1 MVAGVVVLP
10 RERMADWIEVKVVLL
25 PLLMVLLGL
34 TSNVPASQ
42 PSRGSAVGAWHSAR
56 L

>member
-10 RERMADWIEVKVVLL
+10 RDRIADWMDVKEVVLL
-25 PLLMVLLGL
+25 VVTVLFGL
-34 TSNVPASQ
+34 TRSVPGAQ
-42 PSRGSAVGAWHSAR
+42 PARGSDVGAWHSAR